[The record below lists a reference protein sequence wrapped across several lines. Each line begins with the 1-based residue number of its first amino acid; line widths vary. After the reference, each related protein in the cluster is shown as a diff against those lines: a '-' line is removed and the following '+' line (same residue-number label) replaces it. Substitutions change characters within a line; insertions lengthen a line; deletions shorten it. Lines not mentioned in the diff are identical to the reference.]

1 MKITAQDLLRL
12 GIVDAIVPEATGGAH
27 RDRDGAIRA
36 AGDAIADALSRFDG
50 MSPEQIRDQR
60 AQKFLE
66 IGRKL

>member
-12 GIVDAIVPEATGGAH
+12 GIIDGIIPEATGGAH
-27 RDRDGAIRA
+27 RDRDA
-36 AGDAIADALSRFDG
+36 AIADTGAAIATALAAFDG
-50 MSPEQIRDQR
+50 LGPDEIRDRR